1 MIRYLRQVASL
12 FIIAGA
18 SLASQVAAA
27 AEWPSRPVKIVLPY
41 PPGGASDVTARL
53 LGVKLTQAW
62 GQPVVIENRPGANG
76 IIANQ
81 AVAQSAPDG
90 YTILMANL
98 GPNAINHAVY
108 TKLPYDTLKD
118 FAPVILTTTVPLVI
132 ATAANSPIKS
142 LSQLITMAKEQ
153 PGKLSYGSAGNGAS
167 SHLAGELLL
176 SMTGVRMLH
185 VAYKG
190 DAPSITDVI
199 GGQIA
204 VALPTTIAS
213 IPHVKSGKLRAL
225 AVTSKKRISSLPDVP
240 TVDEALGIQNFE
252 AVSWGGFMVP
262 AGTPRDTIIKINAE
276 INKALAMPD
285 IAEKLKEQGAEIVG
299 GTPDAFNEFLT
310 AEVVKWKQVADRAK
324 IRLN

>member
-1 MIRYLRQVASL
+1 MNRYLRQVASL

-18 SLASQVAAA
+18 ILAAQVAAA
-27 AEWPSRPVKIVLPY
+27 AEWPSQPIKIVLPY

-53 LGVKLTQAW
+53 LSVKLTQAW

-81 AVAQSAPDG
+81 AVAQSTPDG

-118 FAPVILTTTVPLVI
+118 FAPIILTTTVPLVI
-132 ATAANSPIKS
+132 ATAPNSPIKS
-142 LSQLITMAKEQ
+142 LSQLISMAKEQ
-153 PGKLSYGSAGNGAS
+153 PDKLSFGSAGNGAS

-185 VAYKG
+185 VPYKG

-213 IPHVKSGKLRAL
+213 VPHVKSGKLRAL
-225 AVTSKKRISSLPDVP
+225 AVTNKKRISSLPDVP
-240 TVDEALGIQNFE
+240 TVDEALGLQNFE

-262 AGTPRDTIIKINAE
+262 AGTPRDIILKINAE

-299 GTPDAFNEFLT
+299 GTPDAFNEFLS
-310 AEVVKWKQVADRAK
+310 AEIVKWKQVADRAK